1 MRHISLLAGGIALT
15 LAGGLSLTGCDQV
28 TQSAKDA
35 ATSAATGAAQ
45 TALGPAVTPVLDLL
59 KQSQSKV
66 ASGDLAGAATSMGGF
81 QAIWEKA
88 APVVKPLAG
97 DKWAAIESAA
107 QGLSGTFSKGTPSA
121 ADANA
126 AISGLLGPLS
136 ALAGK

>member
-1 MRHISLLAGGIALT
+1 MRRISLLAGGIALA

-28 TQSAKDA
+28 TQNAKDA
-35 ATSAATGAAQ
+35 ATSAATGAARA
-45 TALGPAVTPVLDLL
+45 ALGPAVTPVLDLL

-66 ASGDLAGAATSMGGF
+66 AS
-81 QAIWEKA
+81 
-88 APVVKPLAG
+88 
-97 DKWAAIESAA
+97 IESAA

-121 ADANA
+121 ADANT

>member
-1 MRHISLLAGGIALT
+1 LLNSISMRRISLLAGGIALA

-28 TQSAKDA
+28 TQNAKDA

-45 TALGPAVTPVLDLL
+45 AALGPAVTPVLDLL

-66 ASGDLAGAATSMGGF
+66 AS
-81 QAIWEKA
+81 
-88 APVVKPLAG
+88 
-97 DKWAAIESAA
+97 IESAA

-121 ADANA
+121 ADANT

-136 ALAGK
+136 ALVRRWIPTAVVSSEPGNPAVRTRPS